1 MTGAPDGCVTPLTDR
16 LVCGV
21 VIGLRSSACEN
32 DALAVSCDEHV
43 IQIINALYGRLE
55 TDTCGAAMGTSPD
68 TECLVDG
75 TRDIVRNLSVQFCSV
90 LLVGCDFLLVL
101 YSGLRYK

>member
-1 MTGAPDGCVTPLTDR
+1 VTAAPDGCVTPLTDR

-21 VIGLRSSACEN
+21 VIAVRSSACEN
-32 DALAVSCDEHV
+32 DALAVSCDEQL

-55 TDTCGAAMGTSPD
+55 TDTCGATMGTSPD